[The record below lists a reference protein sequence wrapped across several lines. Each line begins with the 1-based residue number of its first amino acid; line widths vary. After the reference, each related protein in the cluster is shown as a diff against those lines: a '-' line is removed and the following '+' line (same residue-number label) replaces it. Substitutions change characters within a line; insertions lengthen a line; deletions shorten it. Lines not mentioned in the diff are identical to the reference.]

1 MQKSVPGWIVAIIG
15 AMYRFV
21 AGAFGVSLPRPWRT
35 ALCGPFWAALLGCTV
50 GLPIVLFAWTIR
62 LIFGKGR
69 AGRMWGTLDDW
80 AHSSIGKFLG
90 KVFAVLAII
99 AVIGYFIYT
108 YGWQSFGLVILA
120 IVVVV
125 GIIFGLVLGALGL
138 DNKFKEWKLNR
149 PPKPQKEQKEKKGPN
164 PALAWLWAS
173 IKKVFVVLTWIPKM
187 LLLGLWQALVF
198 FGLMIF
204 ATYKKFCPIVEF
216 A

>member
-1 MQKSVPGWIVAIIG
+1 MQKSVPGWIVAVIG

-69 AGRMWGTLDDW
+69 AGRIWGTLDDW
-80 AHSSIGKFLG
+80 ANSSISKFLI
-90 KVFAVLAII
+90 KVLAALAII
-99 AVIGYFIYT
+99 SFIGLLIYT
-108 YGWQSFGLVILA
+108 YGWVNVSLIILA
-120 IVVVV
+120 IIV
-125 GIIFGLVLGALGL
+125 GICVIVGLLLGVFWLG
-138 DNKFKEWKLNR
+138 DKSEEWKLNR
-149 PPKPQKEQKEKKGPN
+149 PPRPPKPQKEAKRPN
-164 PALAWLWAS
+164 PVLVWLWTA
-173 IKKVFVVLTWIPKM
+173 IKNTFVVLTWIPKM
-187 LLLGLWQALVF
+187 ILIGVWQVLVL
-198 FGLMIF
+198 FGFMIF